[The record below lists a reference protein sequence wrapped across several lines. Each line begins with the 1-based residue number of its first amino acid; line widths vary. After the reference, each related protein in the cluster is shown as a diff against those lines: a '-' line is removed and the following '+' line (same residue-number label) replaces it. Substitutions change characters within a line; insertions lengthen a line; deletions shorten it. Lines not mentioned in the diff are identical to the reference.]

1 MNFILRA
8 EPEEMSVTKGATCN
22 FRTKRTARV
31 KLVIF
36 IIVRTLKCRIHKIAE
51 LMIFIIF
58 FQRDKTS
65 LSFHTDFLE
74 LFISETYS
82 QTRGSDV

>member
-1 MNFILRA
+1 MKLFFNMSINVIKLLLTMNFILRA

-51 LMIFIIF
+51 LMMIFIF
-58 FQRDKTS
+58 F
-65 LSFHTDFLE
+65 
-74 LFISETYS
+74 
-82 QTRGSDV
+82 

>member
-1 MNFILRA
+1 MKLFFNMSINVIKLLLTMNFILRA

-36 IIVRTLKCRIHKIAE
+36 IIVRTHKCRIHKSAE
-51 LMIFIIF
+51 LIMILIF
-58 FQRDKTS
+58 F
-65 LSFHTDFLE
+65 
-74 LFISETYS
+74 
-82 QTRGSDV
+82 

>member
-1 MNFILRA
+1 MKLFFNMSINVIKSLLTMNFILRA
-8 EPEEMSVTKGATCN
+8 EPEEMSVTKGTTCN

-51 LMIFIIF
+51 LIMIFIF
-58 FQRDKTS
+58 F
-65 LSFHTDFLE
+65 
-74 LFISETYS
+74 
-82 QTRGSDV
+82 